1 LVKRRIK
8 KEHKR
13 DFRLGFLT
21 AVIFLIGGVIFFRL
35 FTLQIFNHAFYAAL
49 AQGQYQVFANLIPE
63 RGQIF
68 ARDKYSETLFPLA
81 SNQKLT
87 LVYAVP
93 KHIQNREEFAILLAP
108 ILEMDKE
115 AILKRINKENDLYE
129 PLKNKVTDEKVEVIK
144 RLNLKAVG
152 FTPESWRVYP
162 EGGLASHVLG
172 FVGYDGDQRKGRYG
186 VEGYYEEKLAGKPGF
201 LEAEKD
207 VAGRWISIGKKE
219 MKPARDGD
227 DLILTI
233 DRAVQYKVEAELK
246 KAVEKWSADSGTI
259 IVLDPQ
265 TGGILGMANDP
276 DYNNNDY
283 AAVSDINIFNNSA
296 IFENYEPG
304 SSFKPICMAI
314 AVDSGAVS
322 PQTTYTDTGAVN
334 VGGYTI
340 HNYDNKSYGVQTMTN
355 VLERSI
361 NTGMV
366 FVNQKTGAERLY
378 QGLVNFGFNA
388 LSGIDLDTELQ
399 TALPQ
404 ASTWRTSNLATIGFG
419 QGIAVTPIQ
428 LVVATAGIANGGK
441 ILAPRIVA
449 EIIHHESD
457 GEETREVIE
466 PKIAREAIKPAT
478 AGTLSAMLVSS
489 MENGFAKAGSVSGYH
504 LAGKTGTAQVP
515 LQNAKGYE
523 PDKVITSFI
532 GFGPIE
538 DPRFVILVKLNNPKS
553 SETYHVVGENTAGP
567 VFRAVAQF
575 LVNYYQ
581 IAPTE

>member
-1 LVKRRIK
+1 LSRRRIK
-8 KEHKR
+8 KEQRR
-13 DFRLGFLT
+13 DFRLDILT

-35 FTLQIFNHAFYAAL
+35 FTLQILNHDFYAAL
-49 AQGQYQVFANLIPE
+49 ASNQHQIIESLMPE

-68 ARDKYSETLFPLA
+68 ARDKYSETVFPLA

-87 LVYAVP
+87 LVYAIP
-93 KHIQNREEFAILLAP
+93 KYIKNREEFAAKLAP

-115 AILKRINKENDLYE
+115 AIAKRIDKENDLYE
-129 PLKNKVTDEKVEVIK
+129 PLKNKVTDEKVEAIK
-144 RLNLKAVG
+144 RLNLKGAG
-152 FTPESWRVYP
+152 FTAESWRVYP
-162 EGGLASHVLG
+162 EAGLASHILG

-186 VEGYYEEKLAGKPGF
+186 LEGYYEEKLAGAPGF

-219 MKPARDGD
+219 LKPAQDGD

-233 DRAVQYKVEAELK
+233 DRAVQYKAEAELA

-265 TGGILGMANDP
+265 SGGILAMANNP
-276 DYNNNDY
+276 NYNNNDY
-283 AAVSDINIFNNSA
+283 AAVSDVNVFNNNA

-314 AVDSGAVS
+314 GVGQGIVS
-322 PQTTYTDTGAVN
+322 PQTTYTDTGAAN

-340 HNYDNKSYGVQTMTN
+340 RNYDNKIYGLQTMTN
-355 VLERSI
+355 VLEKSI

-366 FVNQKTGAERLY
+366 FVNQQTGAEKIY
-378 QGLVNFGFNA
+378 QGLVKFGFNE

-399 TALPQ
+399 TALPP
-404 ASTWRTSNLATIGFG
+404 ARTWRTSNLATIGFG

-428 LVVATAGIANGGK
+428 LVAATAGITNGGK
-441 ILAPRIVA
+441 ILAPHVVA
-449 EIIHHESD
+449 EIVHHASD
-457 GEETREVIE
+457 GQETREVIE
-466 PKIAREAIKPAT
+466 PKVAREAIDSAT
-478 AGTLSAMLVSS
+478 AATLSAMLVSS
-489 MENGFAKAGSVSGYH
+489 MENGFAKAGRIPGYH
-504 LAGKTGTAQVP
+504 LGGKTGTAQVP
-515 LQNAKGYE
+515 LKNAKGYE

-567 VFRAVAQF
+567 VFRELAQF

-581 IAPTE
+581 IAPSE